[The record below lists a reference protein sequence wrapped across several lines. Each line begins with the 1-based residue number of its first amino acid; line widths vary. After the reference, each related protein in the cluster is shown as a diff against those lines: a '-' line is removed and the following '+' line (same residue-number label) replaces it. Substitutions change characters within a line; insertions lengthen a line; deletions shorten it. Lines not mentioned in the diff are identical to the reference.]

1 MRILVYGDSN
11 SWGYLD
17 DGLEQRFADRWPVV
31 MAREAEGLGAVL
43 IEECLSGRT
52 TNLRDPEMGD
62 HVDGAAPLMAILRSH
77 TPLDLVLIML
87 GTNDLKAQFDRSA
100 DDIVAGLAGL
110 SDGVSASELWD
121 GPVGARLGFIAPP
134 ALGPRADDPAWEWA
148 DEWRGGRAKSLA
160 LTAKVEAL
168 CRTRGHLFFDG
179 NKGAVSSDR
188 DPIHWDQ
195 QTHVRM
201 GSAVAAWL
209 ATVL

>member
-77 TPLDLVLIML
+77 TPLDLVRLLYIFAL
-87 GTNDLKAQFDRSA
+87 FCTSNGPFFSPCATSPLLFC
-100 DDIVAGLAGL
+100 
-110 SDGVSASELWD
+110 
-121 GPVGARLGFIAPP
+121 PVG
-134 ALGPRADDPAWEWA
+134 E
-148 DEWRGGRAKSLA
+148 
-160 LTAKVEAL
+160 VV
-168 CRTRGHLFFDG
+168 LFPKPNAG
-179 NKGAVSSDR
+179 
-188 DPIHWDQ
+188 
-195 QTHVRM
+195 
-201 GSAVAAWL
+201 
-209 ATVL
+209 

>member
-1 MRILVYGDSN
+1 
-11 SWGYLD
+11 
-17 DGLEQRFADRWPVV
+17 

-195 QTHVRM
+195 PTHVRM